1 MTSYVFRALVLSQ
14 QYDPVADDYVA
25 VDAVTMDASI
35 SLRGNASLLPYQL
48 LGASP
53 DGDLE
58 VDIGGF
64 PTGTLIVG
72 GQVFEGVEPIENML
86 QGITWTAANGPQN
99 TTMAVVTHEPGGP
112 GTSAAIIF
120 AVGGTALPEIANV
133 AEFQAFF
140 AGVTYFGAPLHT
152 VGPGSTIDLSAM
164 PGVTAQQDDYFR
176 VENDPFE
183 TFALPGGLGSDTIDF
198 TDVVDTY
205 TALDYAGLA
214 GPITVTIDAENETGS
229 VVKAGVG
236 TDSFIALGDGL
247 EAGWNT
253 TTGGLSF
260 VGTNA
265 GDTFTAALDEEWV
278 EFVGGGGNDIYNLD
292 LTAPGIVRL
301 SFDRYNGQNATSG
314 ISVNLLTGS
323 VADDGFGGA
332 DQINAI
338 AGSGRLE
345 INATA
350 LTDTI
355 TGSDARERF
364 ILLGGNDT
372 LNGGGG
378 NDLVR
383 YDRSGISA
391 VSVDLEA
398 GVATGSHQG
407 TAFSH
412 TLLNVE
418 SIRGSRNGQD
428 TLTGSA
434 ADNQI
439 NAYGGNDLLTGGAGN
454 DTIYGGAGTDTVFIN
469 ALTTDFTVSEE
480 LNGLLITSADGVDLI
495 GHDVEAVQFD
505 DNLLTRAEL
514 LILAS
519 NTDDLVV
526 LGNDPLEG
534 VLYFGNGGNDT
545 IDFANI
551 TDGFA
556 ALAYNQIT
564 AGPIAVE
571 IDAVA
576 NTGSIIKT
584 GLGTDTLANVGNGLS
599 AGYLH
604 ATGGLSILGTS
615 SGDTFDVTIDESFIS
630 VLGGAGNDGY
640 VIDLTNAGVVRLDFR
655 ANGFTVATHGL
666 VVNLATGDV
675 FNDGF
680 GGNDTIT
687 VQAQVDGILEI
698 GGTHLIDDMVGS
710 NRSER
715 FITLGGDDEVDGC
728 GGVDTVRYD
737 RSGISAV
744 NVDLETGVA
753 TGAYQGVAFTQTLV
767 NIEAIRGSRDGN
779 DTITGNGAANRL
791 DGRGGSDQLYG
802 GQGNDTLLGMEGDD
816 ALYGGAGNDLLEG
829 GAGFDLLEGGAGSD
843 SLYGGDANDAMSGG
857 FLQDVL
863 YGGGGAD
870 SLSGDAGLDTL
881 FGGAGN
887 DTLYGN
893 DDQDTLY
900 GGDGADVLDGGN
912 GSDVYFVDALDTV
925 QDSGA
930 TGYDRVQIN
939 NAAGV
944 TLNNLSLWTGVERIN
959 GFTGNDVFDASGAA
973 SALFLFGSDGN
984 DNLSG
989 GNGADTVL
997 GGNGNDTLDGGFGN
1011 DILQGGVG
1019 NDVFFGGAG
1028 DDLIYVG
1035 EAGDVVEDGGSGFDR
1050 VLINNAAG
1058 LSINVGAWQ
1067 GVERIVGFTGNDS
1080 IDATGA
1086 IEGMTFALGAGNDT
1100 LMGGAGRDTVYAGV
1114 GNDSVEGAEGDDAL
1128 IGGTGDDVLT
1138 GGAGND
1144 FLLGGA
1150 GADVFVFADGF
1161 GVDVIRDFAD
1171 GTDVI
1176 DVSMHTG
1183 ISGMSDLVFQQSGSN
1198 TVITLADSGPDQ
1210 ITVMNVTA
1218 AALTVEDFIFA

>member
-14 QYDPVADDYVA
+14 QYDPVTDDDVV

-112 GTSAAIIF
+112 GTSEAIIF
-120 AVGGTALPEIANV
+120 AVGGTALPEIASV

-152 VGPGSTIDLSAM
+152 VGPGSTIDLSAI

-278 EFVGGGGNDIYNLD
+278 EFVGGGGNDIYTLD
-292 LTAPGIVRL
+292 LTDPGIVRL

-355 TGSDARERF
+355 IGSDARERF

-469 ALTTDFTVSEE
+469 ALTTDVSVSMRTD
-480 LNGLLITSADGVDLI
+480 GYLITSADGIDLI
-495 GHDVEAVQFD
+495 GFDVESFQFND
-505 DNLLTRAEL
+505 TLLSQ
-514 LILAS
+514 AS
-519 NTDDLVV
+519 IQSLTAASDDLIVLENDLVDGVV
-526 LGNDPLEG
+526 
-534 VLYFGNGGNDT
+534 YFGNGGSDT
-545 IDFANI
+545 IDFGDI
-551 TDGFA
+551 YDGYVE
-556 ALAYNQIT
+556 LSYNQIT
-564 AGPIAVE
+564 GPISVE
-571 IDAVA
+571 IDAST
-576 NTGSIIKT
+576 NYGSIIKS
-584 GLGTDTLANVGNGLS
+584 GLGTDTLLDVGN
-599 AGYLH
+599 AM
-604 ATGGLSILGTS
+604 S
-615 SGDTFDVTIDESFIS
+615 SGFGGFFGGFYVIGTGQNDTFDITINASFIG
-630 VLGGAGNDGY
+630 LMGGAGNDTFNL
-640 VIDLTNAGVVRLDFR
+640 DLTSIGTVRLDFR
-655 ANGFTVATHGL
+655 ANGSGVATQGM
-666 VVNLATGDV
+666 VVDLTMGIV
-675 FNDGF
+675 SNDGF
-680 GGNDTIT
+680 GGTDVIN
-687 VQAQVDGILEI
+687 VQNQISGRLEI
-698 GGTHLIDDMVGS
+698 QGTANSDAMTGSAHDD
-710 NRSER
+710 R
-715 FITLGGDDEVDGC
+715 FITLGGNDTVDG
-728 GGVDTVRYD
+728 GAGVDALRYD
-737 RSGISAV
+737 RSGIDAV
-744 NVDLETGVA
+744 EVNLAGGVA
-753 TGAYQGVAFTQTLV
+753 TGSYFGASFTQV
-767 NIEAIRGSRDGN
+767 ISNIELVRGNEGN
-779 DTITGNGAANRL
+779 DTLTGNSADNGL
-791 DGRGGSDQLYG
+791 DGRGGSDQLFG

-829 GAGFDLLEGGAGSD
+829 GAGFDLLEGGAGND

-912 GSDVYFVDALDTV
+912 GSDVYFVDQFDSV
-925 QDSGA
+925 NDSGA

-944 TLNNLSLWTGVERIN
+944 TLNNLSIWTGVERIN

-1011 DILQGGVG
+1011 DILQGGAG
-1019 NDVFFGGAG
+1019 NDVFFGGAE

-1035 EAGDVVEDGGSGFDR
+1035 DSGDFVSDGGAGFDR

-1058 LSINVGAWQ
+1058 LSIDVGAWQ
-1067 GVERIVGFTGNDS
+1067 GVERVVGFTGNDS

-1086 IEGMTFALGAGNDT
+1086 TVGMTFALGAGNDT
-1100 LMGGAGRDTVYAGV
+1100 LIGGAGRDTVYAGV

-1144 FLLGGA
+1144 FLLGGT

>member
-99 TTMAVVTHEPGGP
+99 TTLAVVTHEPGGP
-112 GTSAAIIF
+112 GTSEAIIF
-120 AVGGTALPEIANV
+120 AVGGTALPEIASV

-152 VGPGSTIDLSAM
+152 VGPGSTIDLSAI

-183 TFALPGGLGSDTIDF
+183 TFALPGGQGSDTIDF
-198 TDVVDTY
+198 TDVLDTY
-205 TALDYAGLA
+205 TVLDYAGLA

-265 GDTFTAALDEEWV
+265 GDTFTASLYEEWV

-292 LTAPGIVRL
+292 LTDPGIVRL

-323 VADDGFGGA
+323 VADDGFGGE

-355 TGSDARERF
+355 IGSDARERF

-454 DTIYGGAGTDTVFIN
+454 DTIYGGAGADTVFIN
-469 ALTTDFTVSEE
+469 ALTTDVSVSMRTD
-480 LNGLLITSADGVDLI
+480 GYLITSADGIDLI
-495 GHDVEAVQFD
+495 GFDVESFQFND
-505 DNLLTRAEL
+505 TLLSQ
-514 LILAS
+514 AS
-519 NTDDLVV
+519 IQSLTAASDDLIVLENDLVDGVV
-526 LGNDPLEG
+526 
-534 VLYFGNGGNDT
+534 YFGNGGSDT
-545 IDFANI
+545 IDFGDI
-551 TDGFA
+551 YDGYVE
-556 ALAYNQIT
+556 LSYNQIT
-564 AGPIAVE
+564 GPISVE
-571 IDAVA
+571 IDAST
-576 NTGSIIKT
+576 NYGSIIKS
-584 GLGTDTLANVGNGLS
+584 GLGTDTLLDVGN
-599 AGYLH
+599 AM
-604 ATGGLSILGTS
+604 S
-615 SGDTFDVTIDESFIS
+615 SGFGGFFGGFYVIGTGQNDTFDITINVSFIG
-630 VLGGAGNDGY
+630 LMGGAGNDTFNL
-640 VIDLTNAGVVRLDFR
+640 DLTSIGTVRLDFR
-655 ANGFTVATHGL
+655 ANGSGVATQGM
-666 VVNLATGDV
+666 VVDLTMGIV
-675 FNDGF
+675 SNDGF
-680 GGNDTIT
+680 GGTDVIN
-687 VQAQVDGILEI
+687 VQNQISGRLEI
-698 GGTHLIDDMVGS
+698 QGTANSDAMTGSAHDD
-710 NRSER
+710 R
-715 FITLGGDDEVDGC
+715 FITLGGNDTVDG
-728 GGVDTVRYD
+728 GAGVDALRYD
-737 RSGISAV
+737 RSGIDAV
-744 NVDLETGVA
+744 EVNLAGGLA
-753 TGAYQGVAFTQTLV
+753 TGSYFGASFTQV
-767 NIEAIRGSRDGN
+767 ISNIELVRGNEGN
-779 DTITGNGAANRL
+779 DTLTGNSADNGL

-829 GAGFDLLEGGAGSD
+829 GAGFDLLEGGAGND

-912 GSDVYFVDALDTV
+912 GSDVYFVDQFDSV
-925 QDSGA
+925 NDSGA

-959 GFTGNDVFDASGAA
+959 GFTGNDVFDASGAP
-973 SALFLFGSDGN
+973 SALFLFGNEGN

-989 GNGADTVL
+989 GDGADTVL

-1011 DILQGGVG
+1011 DILQGGAG

-1067 GVERIVGFTGNDS
+1067 GVERIVGFTGNDF

-1086 IEGMTFALGAGNDT
+1086 TEGMTFALGAGNDT

-1144 FLLGGA
+1144 FLLGGT

>member
-1 MTSYVFRALVLSQ
+1 MTSFVFRALVLSQ
-14 QYDPVADDYVA
+14 QYDPVTDDDVV

-86 QGITWTAANGPQN
+86 QGITWAAANGPQN

-112 GTSAAIIF
+112 GTSEAIIF
-120 AVGGTALPEIANV
+120 AVGGTALPEIASV

-152 VGPGSTIDLSAM
+152 VGPGSTIDLSAI

-183 TFALPGGLGSDTIDF
+183 TFALPGGQGSDTIDF

-205 TALDYAGLA
+205 TVLDYAGLA

-278 EFVGGGGNDIYNLD
+278 EFVGGGGNDIYTLD
-292 LTAPGIVRL
+292 LTDPGIVRL

-355 TGSDARERF
+355 IGSDARERF

-469 ALTTDFTVSEE
+469 ALTNDVSVSMRTD
-480 LNGLLITSADGVDLI
+480 GYLITSADGIDLI
-495 GHDVEAVQFD
+495 GFDVESFQFND
-505 DNLLTRAEL
+505 TLLSQ
-514 LILAS
+514 AS
-519 NTDDLVV
+519 IQSLTAASDDLIVLENDLVDGVV
-526 LGNDPLEG
+526 
-534 VLYFGNGGNDT
+534 YFGNGGSDT
-545 IDFANI
+545 IDFGDI
-551 TDGFA
+551 YDGYVE
-556 ALAYNQIT
+556 LSYNQIT
-564 AGPIAVE
+564 GPISVE
-571 IDAVA
+571 IDAST
-576 NTGSIIKT
+576 NYGSIIKS
-584 GLGTDTLANVGNGLS
+584 GLGTDTLLDVGN
-599 AGYLH
+599 AM
-604 ATGGLSILGTS
+604 S
-615 SGDTFDVTIDESFIS
+615 SGFGGFFGGFYVIGTGQNDTFDITINASFIG
-630 VLGGAGNDGY
+630 LMGGAGNDTFNL
-640 VIDLTNAGVVRLDFR
+640 DLTSIGTVRLDFR
-655 ANGFTVATHGL
+655 ANGSGVATQGM
-666 VVNLATGDV
+666 VVDLTMGIV
-675 FNDGF
+675 SNDGF
-680 GGNDTIT
+680 GGTDVIN
-687 VQAQVDGILEI
+687 VQNQISGRLEI
-698 GGTHLIDDMVGS
+698 QGTANSDAMTGSAHDD
-710 NRSER
+710 R
-715 FITLGGDDEVDGC
+715 FITLGGNDTVDG
-728 GGVDTVRYD
+728 GAGVDALRYD
-737 RSGISAV
+737 RSGIDAV
-744 NVDLETGVA
+744 EVNLAGGVA
-753 TGAYQGVAFTQTLV
+753 TGSYFGASFTQV
-767 NIEAIRGSRDGN
+767 ISNIELVRGNEGN
-779 DTITGNGAANRL
+779 DTLTGNSADNGL
-791 DGRGGSDQLYG
+791 DGRGGSDQLFG

-829 GAGFDLLEGGAGSD
+829 GAGFDLLEGGAGND

-900 GGDGADVLDGGN
+900 GGDGADVLDGGD
-912 GSDVYFVDALDTV
+912 GSDVYFVDQFDSV
-925 QDSGA
+925 NDSGA

-944 TLNNLSLWTGVERIN
+944 TLNNLSIWTGVERIN

-1011 DILQGGVG
+1011 DILQGGAG
-1019 NDVFFGGAG
+1019 NDVFFGGAE

-1035 EAGDVVEDGGSGFDR
+1035 DSGDFVSDGGAGFDR

-1058 LSINVGAWQ
+1058 LSIDVGAWQ
-1067 GVERIVGFTGNDS
+1067 GVERVVGFTGNDS

-1086 IEGMTFALGAGNDT
+1086 TVGMTFALGAGNDT
-1100 LMGGAGRDTVYAGV
+1100 LIGGAGRDTVYAGV

-1144 FLLGGA
+1144 FLLGGT